1 MTKKIKIP
9 KAKRRKKI
17 RAKEV
22 KAVIKAEK
30 KANKEGQKIE
40 TENQRIEM
48 IKEDLLNRKN
58 LKKITQNQISMANKN
73 LKIEKK
79 GKEGVVPE
87 AKKGNSEKNM
97 TIHRKVKKLKIK
109 IKEKMKK

>member
-1 MTKKIKIP
+1 MTKKIKKP

-17 RAKEV
+17 RIKEV

-30 KANKEGQKIE
+30 KANKESQKIE

-48 IKEDLLNRKN
+48 KKEDLLNRKN
-58 LKKITQNQISMANKN
+58 LEKITQNQISMANKN

-79 GKEGVVPE
+79 GKEEVVPE
-87 AKKGNSEKNM
+87 AKKNKSEK
-97 TIHRKVKKLKIK
+97 I
-109 IKEKMKK
+109 